1 MAATMIDAWTG
12 YVAGSGIRLETHP
25 AGFLPRPVLI
35 TLPDGEEGGVVLNP
49 GVQFPAEARFPWK
62 ATGTEATVRLQQGQS
77 AKNAEPHFL
86 GAFKVRGFQP
96 GPDGAS
102 TIQCHIVAQNA
113 GGLHFR
119 ASQNGRKLQVGWT
132 HYTKRSAV

>member
-1 MAATMIDAWTG
+1 MRGSRYRTG
-12 YVAGSGIRLETHP
+12 RH
-25 AGFLPRPVLI
+25 
-35 TLPDGEEGGVVLNP
+35 GGR
-49 GVQFPAEARFPWK
+49 EAL
-62 ATGTEATVRLQQGQS
+62 AVRLQQGQR

-96 GPDGAS
+96 GPDGSS
-102 TIQCHIVAQNA
+102 TIQCHIVAQPD

-132 HYTKRSAV
+132 HYTKPTAV